1 MKTNTSITDLKKK
14 LQQKFPKQPFDFQQ
28 EFGDLVLC
36 VSSKTIPTL
45 LEYFKNSGYFDFL
58 MNISGVDYPDRKN
71 RFEVVY
77 ELFCSQNAHRLR
89 IKTALQEGEKPPTA
103 QFVWKTADWFER
115 EIYDMFGIEFEN
127 HPNLRRILTHHQF
140 KGHPLR
146 KDYPADYQQH
156 CTNTLPLHFDKPAE
170 PSQAQDLT
178 NKQKPYINPSSASPK
193 EALMENP
200 LAENTNKAPLAESI
214 TKTPSPPLEEDD
226 DTEQEDLI
234 PLNIGPSHPAT
245 HGTLR
250 IMAQMD
256 GERVHKAGV
265 EIGYLHRCFEKMAE
279 THPYNQVIPYT
290 DRLNY
295 CSAPMNNV
303 GYCMAVEK
311 LLNVEVPP
319 KAQALRVILC
329 ELSRIID
336 HIVCIGANAVDLG
349 ALTGFFHLF
358 TYREKVYTLFEKLCG
373 ARLTVSLTRVGGMAQ
388 EPPANWYKD
397 VLNFC
402 EEMKKGVDDLELL
415 LSKNRIWMDR
425 TQGIGALSIKEAID
439 WGYTG
444 PCLRATG
451 MELDLRKADPYYHY
465 DELDFDVPTGTTG
478 DVYDRYLVRVAEMRE
493 SIKIIEQVAPHIP
506 PGDYTIRDKNIVLP
520 EKKDVYG
527 NIEGLMQ
534 HFMLVMKG
542 LRPPVGQTYSATE
555 AANGELGFYLISD
568 GSGQPYRLKV
578 RPPCFAIYQ
587 SFPEQVKGALIADV
601 ISILGSM
608 NVIAGELD
616 R

>member
-1 MKTNTSITDLKKK
+1 MASILNFLKNDLK
-14 LQQKFPKQPFDFQQ
+14 QQFAEQSFEFLHSHGDDIITSQPKAIVP
-28 EFGDLVLC
+28 
-36 VSSKTIPTL
+36 L
-45 LEYFKNSGYFDFL
+45 LKHFKASNQFNFL
-58 MNISGVDYPDRKN
+58 MCVGAVDYPDREK
-71 RFEVVY
+71 RFEVCY
-77 ELFCSQNAHRLR
+77 ELFSSHTANRLR
-89 IKTALQEGEKPPTA
+89 VKVAVAENKTIPSVRS
-103 QFVWKTADWFER
+103 VWKTADWFER
-115 EIYDMFGIEFEN
+115 EIYDMFGIQFDK
-127 HPNLRRILTHHQF
+127 HPNMRRLLTHHQF
-140 KGHPLR
+140 RGHPLR
-146 KDYPADYQQH
+146 KDYPANQQQH
-156 CTNTLPLHFDKPAE
+156 CTETLPIHFDAE
-170 PSQAQDLT
+170 ESPESE
-178 NKQKPYINPSSASPK
+178 SS
-193 EALMENP
+193 
-200 LAENTNKAPLAESI
+200 
-214 TKTPSPPLEEDD
+214 ED
-226 DTEQEDLI
+226 EDLV

-250 IMAQMD
+250 IMGLLK
-256 GERVHKAGV
+256 GEKVVRAGV
-265 EIGYLHRCFEKMAE
+265 ELGYLHRCFEKMAE

-303 GYCMAVEK
+303 GYCHTVEK
-311 LLNVEVPP
+311 LLGIEIPP
-319 KAQALRVILC
+319 KAQAIRVILC

-388 EPPANWYKD
+388 DPPKNWFKD
-397 VLNFC
+397 VLHFC
-402 EEMKKGVDDLELL
+402 HEMKQGVDELDVL
-415 LSKNRIWMDR
+415 LSGNKIWMDR
-425 TQGIGALSIKEAID
+425 TQGVGAISIQEAIE

-451 MELDLRKADPYYHY
+451 MNLDLRKSAPYYCY
-465 DELDFDVPTGTTG
+465 DELDFNIPIGTTG
-478 DVYDRYLVRVAEMRE
+478 DVYDRYMVRVMEMRE
-493 SIKIIEQVAPHIP
+493 SIKIIEQVVTNIP
-506 PGDYTIRDKNIVLP
+506 SGDYTIRDRNIVLP

-534 HFMLVMKG
+534 HFVLVMKG
-542 LRPPVGQTYSATE
+542 LRPPKGETYCATE
-555 AANGELGFYLISD
+555 AANGELGFYLVSD
-568 GSGQPYRLKV
+568 GSGRPYRLKV

-587 SFPEQVKGALIADV
+587 SFPEQIRGTLVADV